1 MKGEEPTVIEALK
14 VKALP
19 EGSCDKLLEFLRLY
33 RDAVQLVVDGIW
45 SINEKLSRRKLHKL
59 FYNDLVSMGFR
70 AHHAK
75 EIYVYANSLVESAR
89 SNGGRKP
96 ILRKLSARIDKYDY
110 KLDLDNMTLTLK
122 LHSGYEVKLK
132 LVTSRDR
139 IEKFRGWSNYEIVVK
154 YEDGEF
160 WVSVYFT
167 LGELL
172 NP

>member
-1 MKGEEPTVIEALK
+1 
-14 VKALP
+14 
-19 EGSCDKLLEFLRLY
+19 
-33 RDAVQLVVDGIW
+33 
-45 SINEKLSRRKLHKL
+45 
-59 FYNDLVSMGFR
+59 
-70 AHHAK
+70 

-96 ILRKLSARIDKYDY
+96 VLRKLSARIDKYDY

-160 WVSVYFT
+160 
-167 LGELL
+167 
-172 NP
+172 